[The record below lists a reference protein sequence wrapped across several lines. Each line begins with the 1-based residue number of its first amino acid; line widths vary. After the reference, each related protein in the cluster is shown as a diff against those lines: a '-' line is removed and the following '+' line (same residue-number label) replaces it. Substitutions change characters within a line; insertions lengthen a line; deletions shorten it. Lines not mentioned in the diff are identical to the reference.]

1 MCGPHGLHDLP
12 WFYCPLVVICR
23 LLIDVAPMHWALM
36 GSCRS
41 LVLLDRHGLL
51 LVLGSQKQF
60 ILPWIGRLLFV
71 QQPYMYG
78 DVFYEVFMGIWVLVD
93 FVGFGSWNGR
103 KRLQDLT
110 MQSVFP
116 ATCTAG
122 S

>member
-1 MCGPHGLHDLP
+1 
-12 WFYCPLVVICR
+12 
-23 LLIDVAPMHWALM
+23 
-36 GSCRS
+36 
-41 LVLLDRHGLL
+41 
-51 LVLGSQKQF
+51 
-60 ILPWIGRLLFV
+60 
-71 QQPYMYG
+71 MYG
-78 DVFYEVFMGIWVLVD
+78 DVFYEVFMGIWVLVE

>member
-1 MCGPHGLHDLP
+1 
-12 WFYCPLVVICR
+12 
-23 LLIDVAPMHWALM
+23 MHWAFM
-36 GSCRS
+36 DSCRF
-41 LVLLDRHGLL
+41 LVLLERHGLL
-51 LVLGSQKQF
+51 GAWVTEQF

-78 DVFYEVFMGIWVLVD
+78 DVFYEVFMGIWVLVE